1 MTGGGG
7 MAQQQGSND
16 LLRQKKLDNARVG
29 YQVATSLW
37 IYEGGLIWSKFNTLL
52 VANSIILA
60 VISLTLSVPSG
71 AAVLARVFSIAI
83 PIMGIVLCV
92 LWWLITRRSWE
103 YHDIWLLSAREIEER
118 FLSNEVNTVRCRR
131 ALVRR
136 NAGEIVEV
144 QPLGRPQRAA
154 RTRTAANLVICLF
167 GLLYLILLIVSVGTL
182 LQWW

>member
-1 MTGGGG
+1 
-7 MAQQQGSND
+7 MAQQQEPDDQSAD
-16 LLRQKKLDNARVG
+16 LDNARVG
-29 YQVATSLW
+29 YQVAASLW

-60 VISLTLSVPSG
+60 AISLTLSVPSG
-71 AAVLARVFSIAI
+71 AAVLAGVFSIAI

-118 FLSNEVNTVRCRR
+118 FLSNEVNTVRRRR

-144 QPLGRPQRAA
+144 RPLGRPQRAT

-167 GLLYLILLIVSVGTL
+167 GLLYVILLIVSLGSL
-182 LQWW
+182 LHWW